1 MPGPTRN
8 DVARVRGDC
17 CQRLRMTAVSL
28 ALLSANA
35 CSDDAQPSSPDPG
48 DTGSTG
54 ATVST
59 ASSSGPATHTTAADS
74 GSGTSGTTSVT
85 TAAATSGTTGATG
98 SAGVSSS
105 GGQDT
110 LTGTTGTG
118 GATSST
124 GSDPTTTGAGGSSA
138 TSGTDTATMN
148 ATSSA
153 TGAGGGSTSCTV
165 AVHDPTNPPGT
176 LTLSGNLGTH
186 DPVMIEADGVW
197 YEFQTGPR
205 IYGKTSENLTAWE
218 GTPSA
223 LGATN
228 PAWVADRV
236 PGATDL
242 WAPDISFFEGQ
253 YHLYYSASTFGSNTS
268 CIGHATRASLA
279 SGSWSDQGPVVC
291 SQGSDDYNAIDPNV
305 IVDEA
310 GTPWLAFG
318 SFWDGIRAIELTP
331 DGARANDDLH
341 ALASRGGGA
350 IEAPFIVRRCDYYYL
365 FVSFDS
371 CCQGADSTY
380 NIRVGR
386 SESVLG
392 PYVDRDDKPMLEGG
406 GTLLVS
412 GDATWKGPGHNA
424 VVFVDD
430 AAYNVY
436 HAYAASD
443 GAATLR
449 ISELVWDAEGWPI
462 SGGP

>member
-1 MPGPTRN
+1 MRN
-8 DVARVRGDC
+8 DMRARRDDC
-17 CQRLRMTAVSL
+17 CRWLRGAAVCL
-28 ALLSANA
+28 ALLSASA
-35 CSDDAQPSSPDPG
+35 CADDSQPSSSDAGSMGTTASTTSSDPA
-48 DTGSTG
+48 TATATANGSTLG
-54 ATVST
+54 ASST
-59 ASSSGPATHTTAADS
+59 ANAS
-74 GSGTSGTTSVT
+74 
-85 TAAATSGTTGATG
+85 TAAATTSASAASATSGAV
-98 SAGVSSS
+98 VSSS
-105 GGQDT
+105 GGQGT
-110 LTGTTGTG
+110 LTGTTGGG
-118 GATSST
+118 GASSST
-124 GSDPTTTGAGGSSA
+124 GSDPTTTGGGSSTTSSLEGSSSDAASSA
-138 TSGTDTATMN
+138 TS
-148 ATSSA
+148 
-153 TGAGGGSTSCTV
+153 AGGGPASCEV
-165 AVHDPTNPPGT
+165 AVHDPENPPGT

-205 IYGKTSENLTAWE
+205 IYGKTSENLTQWD

-242 WAPDISFFEGQ
+242 WAPDVSFFEGQ

-268 CIGHATRASLA
+268 CIGHATRPSLS

-291 SQGSDDYNAIDPNV
+291 SQSSDDYNAIDPNV

-318 SFWDGIRAIELTP
+318 SFWDGIRAIQLTP
-331 DGARANDDLH
+331 EGARASDDLH
-341 ALASRGGGA
+341 ELASRGGGA

-371 CCQGADSTY
+371 CCKGADSTY

-386 SESVLG
+386 SEDVLG
-392 PYVDRDDKPMLEGG
+392 PYVDRDGTPMLDGG

-424 VVFVDD
+424 VIFSGN

>member
-1 MPGPTRN
+1 MPGPIRN
-8 DVARVRGDC
+8 DVPAIRSHR
-17 CQRLRMTAVSL
+17 CQQLRTAAVSL
-28 ALLSANA
+28 ALLSAGA
-35 CSDDAQPSSPDPG
+35 CAEDPQPSKSDSVDAG
-48 DTGSTG
+48 SMGTTGST
-54 ATVST
+54 TSPD
-59 ASSSGPATHTTAADS
+59 PATHTAAADS
-74 GSGTSGTTSVT
+74 SSLSATSMASVT
-85 TAAATSGTTGATG
+85 SATAATGAASSTS
-98 SAGVSSS
+98 SAAVSSS
-105 GGQDT
+105 GQNT
-110 LTGTTGTG
+110 LTGTTGMG

-124 GSDPTTTGAGGSSA
+124 GSDPTTTGAGGSNT
-138 TSGTDTATMN
+138 TSTTDASTTAT
-148 ATSSA
+148 
-153 TGAGGGSTSCTV
+153 GGGGGSTSCEV
-165 AVHDPTNPPGT
+165 GVHDPANPPAT

-205 IYGKTSENLTAWE
+205 IYGKTSDDLLAWD

-223 LGATN
+223 LGAAN

-242 WAPDISFFEGQ
+242 WAPDISFFGGQ

-268 CIGHATRASLA
+268 CIGHATRPSLS

-291 SQGSDDYNAIDPNV
+291 SQDSDDFNAIDPNV
-305 IVDEA
+305 IIDEA

-331 DGARANDDLH
+331 DGARASEDLH
-341 ALASRGGGA
+341 PLASRGGGA

-386 SESVLG
+386 SASVLG
-392 PYVDRDDKPMLEGG
+392 PYVDRDGEPMLDGG

-424 VVFVDD
+424 VIFDGN

>member
-1 MPGPTRN
+1 MPGPIRN
-8 DVARVRGDC
+8 DVPSCQRVR
-17 CQRLRMTAVSL
+17 TAAVSL
-28 ALLSANA
+28 ALLSVSGCA
-35 CSDDAQPSSPDPG
+35 DDAQPSSPDPISA
-48 DTGSTG
+48 GSLGT
-54 ATVST
+54 
-59 ASSSGPATHTTAADS
+59 
-74 GSGTSGTTSVT
+74 TSGTTSADSAT
-85 TAAATSGTTGATG
+85 HTTTATGSTFGATSATSTAAATSATVATG
-98 SAGVSSS
+98 TATATSDAGVSSS
-105 GGQDT
+105 SGQDS
-110 LTGTTGTG
+110 LTSTTGAG
-118 GATSST
+118 GAASST
-124 GSDPTTTGAGGSSA
+124 GSDPTTTGAGGSSTPLSSGASNTA
-138 TSGTDTATMN
+138 TS
-148 ATSSA
+148 
-153 TGAGGGSTSCTV
+153 AGGGLGTCEV
-165 AVHDPTNPPGT
+165 AVHDPENPPGT
-176 LTLSGNLGTH
+176 LTLAGNLGTH

-205 IYGKTSENLTAWE
+205 IYGKTSENLTQWE

-223 LGATN
+223 LGSAN

-242 WAPDISFFEGQ
+242 WAPDVSFFEGQ

-268 CIGHATRASLA
+268 CIGHATRSSLS

-305 IVDEA
+305 IVDAA

-318 SFWDGIRAIELTP
+318 SFWDGIRAIQLTP
-331 DGARANDDLH
+331 DGARANEDLH
-341 ALASRGGGA
+341 SLASRGGGA
-350 IEAPFIVRRCDYYYL
+350 IEAPFIVLRCDYYYL

-371 CCQGADSTY
+371 CCKGADSTY

-386 SESVLG
+386 SENVLG
-392 PYVDRDDKPMLEGG
+392 PYVDRDGMPMLDGG

-424 VVFVDD
+424 VIFVGN

-449 ISELVWDAEGWPI
+449 ISELVWDAEGWPL

>member
-1 MPGPTRN
+1 MMPGAMRN
-8 DVARVRGDC
+8 DVRAISWATVY
-17 CQRLRMTAVSL
+17 LAV
-28 ALLSANA
+28 LSANG
-35 CSDDAQPSSPDPG
+35 CSEDAQPSAPDAAGSMGTTAGTTSP
-48 DTGSTG
+48 
-54 ATVST
+54 A
-59 ASSSGPATHTTAADS
+59 PATHTTTADS
-74 GSGTSGTTSVT
+74 SSLDATSTASVT
-85 TAAATSGTTGATG
+85 SATAATGAASATSSVA
-98 SAGVSSS
+98 ASS
-105 GGQDT
+105 GGQNT
-110 LTGTTGTG
+110 LTGTTGPG

-124 GSDPTTTGAGGSSA
+124 GSDPTTTGAGGSST
-138 TSGTDTATMN
+138 TSNTDASTTSASTA
-148 ATSSA
+148 A
-153 TGAGGGSTSCTV
+153 TGGGGGSASCEV
-165 AVHDPTNPPGT
+165 ALHDPENPPGT

-186 DPVMIEADGVW
+186 DPVIIEADGVW

-205 IYGKTSENLTAWE
+205 IYGKTSENLIQWE

-223 LGATN
+223 LGAAN

-236 PGATDL
+236 PGASDL
-242 WAPDISFFEGQ
+242 WAPDVSFFEGQ

-268 CIGHATRASLA
+268 CIGHATRASL
-279 SGSWSDQGPVVC
+279 SNGSWSDQGPVVC

-305 IVDEA
+305 IVDAA

-331 DGARANDDLH
+331 DGARASEELH
-341 ALASRGGGA
+341 PLASRGGGA

-386 SESVLG
+386 SENVLG
-392 PYVDRDDKPMLEGG
+392 PYVDRDGTPMLDGG

-424 VVFVDD
+424 VIFVGN